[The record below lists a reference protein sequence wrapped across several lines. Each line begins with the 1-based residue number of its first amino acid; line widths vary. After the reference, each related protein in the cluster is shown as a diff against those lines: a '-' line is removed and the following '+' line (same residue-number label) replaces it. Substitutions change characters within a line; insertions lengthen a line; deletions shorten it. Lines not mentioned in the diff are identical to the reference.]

1 MLATRIRQKDGI
13 FYFVSFKAKD
23 ILNRVRFTSRFYF
36 EGETIE
42 ADADADDP
50 IAKFIGKV
58 ERSEK
63 AFQRLLSRRKVR
75 EIVNFYESA
84 ETQPAIPGSVL
95 LFSEDV
101 LKFRPLG
108 HYESMGDLEDPKSGF
123 LIIDGQHR
131 LAGLQFF
138 GGKNP
143 SLLDQIEVPCV
154 IFDGKTGD
162 FAAEMFVI
170 INSTQTRINRSHL
183 IDLLDRISA
192 SDDETRLAAQI
203 VRKLYEEDS
212 SPLQYKINR
221 LGGRSRQEKWI
232 LQAELFNE
240 IKKLVVQNEK
250 LFMKDFRGKPDRA
263 FELIADY
270 LKGVRTVMEK
280 IWGSNDK
287 YKFTSS
293 VTLKALIRV
302 LADLTLRED
311 LIAKW
316 RDNPTPRVF
325 EKLVSRW
332 ADLKDEFRNEGF
344 YERFP
349 AKGQIERVRVIEQ
362 RLLREI

>member
-108 HYESMGDLEDPKSGF
+108 HYESVGDLEDPKSGF

-131 LAGLQFF
+131 LAGLHFF
-138 GGKNP
+138 GQKNA

-162 FAAEMFVI
+162 FAAEMFVL

-183 IDLLDRISA
+183 IDLLDRISLY
-192 SDDETRLAAQI
+192 DDETRLAAQI
-203 VRKLYEEDS
+203 VRKLYEEAS
-212 SPLQYKINR
+212 SPLRYKINR

-232 LQAELFNE
+232 LHAELFNE
-240 IKKLVVQNEK
+240 IKKLIDNHEK
-250 LFMKDFRGKPDRA
+250 LFMKELRGKPEKV
-263 FELIADY
+263 FELFADY
-270 LKGVRTVMEK
+270 LKAVRSVMEK
-280 IWGSNDK
+280 IWGANDR
-287 YKFTSS
+287 YKFTTS
-293 VTLKALIRV
+293 VTLKAVIRV
-302 LADLTLRED
+302 LGDLAEL
-311 LIAKW
+311 
-316 RDNPTPRVF
+316 
-325 EKLVSRW
+325 
-332 ADLKDEFRNEGF
+332 EG
-344 YERFP
+344 P
-349 AKGQIERVRVIEQ
+349 IE
-362 RLLREI
+362 

>member
-13 FYFVSFKAKD
+13 FYFVSFKAPD
-23 ILNRVRFTSRFYF
+23 VLSRVRFTSRFYF

-42 ADADADDP
+42 AEADADDP
-50 IAKFIGKV
+50 IAKFIGSV

-84 ETQPAIPGSVL
+84 ETQPAIPGSIL
-95 LFSEDV
+95 LFSEEV
-101 LKFRPLG
+101 LNFRPLG
-108 HYESMGDLEDPKSGF
+108 NFQSVGDLHDPKSGF

-131 LAGLQFF
+131 LAGLHFF
-138 GGKNP
+138 GLKNP
-143 SLLDQIEVPCV
+143 GLLDQIEVPCV

-192 SDDETRLAAQI
+192 YDDETRLAAQI
-203 VRKLYEEDS
+203 VRKLYDEAS
-212 SPLQYKINR
+212 SPLRYKINR

-240 IKKLVVQNEK
+240 IKQLVVQNEK
-250 LFMKDFRGKPDRA
+250 LFMKDFRAKADRGC
-263 FELIADY
+263 ELGLDY
-270 LKGVRTVMEK
+270 LKAVRSVMEK
-280 IWGSNDK
+280 VWGNNDR
-287 YKFTSS
+287 YKFTTS

-302 LADLTLRED
+302 LADLTLRDD
-311 LIAKW
+311 LIEKW
-316 RDNPTPRVF
+316 REKPSPR
-325 EKLVSRW
+325 L
-332 ADLKDEFRNEGF
+332 
-344 YERFP
+344 
-349 AKGQIERVRVIEQ
+349 
-362 RLLREI
+362 

>member
-1 MLATRIRQKDGI
+1 MLSTRIRQKDGI